1 MPRIIH
7 LIFSDCEEEEK
18 THTGKEDF
26 YPTLQYCSH
35 NPHMRLF
42 CSLLLR
48 MFRKTTLKNSQA
60 LRRTVRKG
68 CVVQRKEVQ
77 TSSCPSSSSPQRR
90 GANASFTPSR
100 SVYTKGTYA
109 EVAVTSCHPL
119 AMFCFNSWSELI
131 PSLRLISARCFS
143 FAAST
148 WERVWISSSTY
159 EEQGW
164 GENTARAALWVI
176 KGIKAN
182 HAQTLSLL
190 SREVVCSL
198 KRRISYVFLAG
209 WNSL

>member
-1 MPRIIH
+1 MRKKKKHTQEGRTTIQHFNIVPT
-7 LIFSDCEEEEK
+7 
-18 THTGKEDF
+18 THTWDCSALYSLECSGK
-26 YPTLQYCSH
+26 P
-35 NPHMRLF
+35 
-42 CSLLLR
+42 
-48 MFRKTTLKNSQA
+48 TLKNSQV
-60 LRRTVRKG
+60 LWRTGRKG
-68 CVVQRKEVQ
+68 YVVQRKEVQ

-164 GENTARAALWVI
+164 GENTARTALWVI
-176 KGIKAN
+176 KGIKAS

-190 SREVVCSL
+190 SGRWFVHLREE
-198 KRRISYVFLAG
+198 YHYAFLAG